1 MSNEEIKDPAAGQP
15 SAIPDLSPKA
25 GWVEAPSFRAK
36 SGRRSFVSGDPQG
49 DRIRIRFFR
58 RLADNALVS
67 KVWFGP
73 GAEGPPGHAHGGSLA
88 AVLDSIMGRAAWMS
102 GHQVL
107 AAELVVRYRRMVPLS
122 TVIEA
127 YARVVGAEGRKVR
140 VEGRIL
146 GPDGL
151 LSCEGQGLYIE
162 LAQEQLD
169 RLALDMPGALES
181 L

>member
-1 MSNEEIKDPAAGQP
+1 MNIDGNTGPVVGEPPAP
-15 SAIPDLSPKA
+15 PDLSPEP

-36 SGRRSFVSGDPQG
+36 TGRRSFVSGDPQG
-49 DRIRIRFFR
+49 DRIRIRFYR
-58 RLADNALVS
+58 RLTDSVLVS

-88 AVLDSIMGRAAWMS
+88 AVLDSVMGRSAWMS

-107 AAELVVRYRRMVPLS
+107 AAELVIRYLRMVPLS
-122 TVIEA
+122 TVVEA
-127 YARVVGAEGRKVR
+127 DAQVVGAEGRKVR

-151 LSCEGQGLYIE
+151 VSCEGQGLYIE
-162 LAQEQLD
+162 LSQEQLD
-169 RLALDMPGALES
+169 HLALDMPGALEG